1 MVGTEV
7 VRPRHVDPAARRG
20 APFLED
26 FTVQA
31 SYIAKKETVE
41 PKWYL
46 LDAQGLIVGRLATKI
61 ATVLMGKH
69 KPTYT
74 PHVDCGDFVVVV
86 NADKVRF
93 SGKPM
98 KHPKHP
104 QFTSKMMTQTYEHYT
119 YHPGGRRVRTAAELL
134 EKKPEMILHE
144 AVRRMLPK
152 NKLGRKMLKKLKLY
166 AGGEHPHQAQ
176 QPQVFPAQYLN

>member
-1 MVGTEV
+1 MTPKSFIANSQDVQPSWYV
-7 VRPRHVDPAARRG
+7 VDADG
-20 APFLED
+20 A
-26 FTVQA
+26 
-31 SYIAKKETVE
+31 
-41 PKWYL
+41 
-46 LDAQGLIVGRLATKI
+46 IVGRLAAKL

-74 PHVDCGDFVVVV
+74 PHVDTGDVVVVV

-98 KHPKHP
+98 RHAKHPNLTRKM
-104 QFTSKMMTQTYEHYT
+104 FTRTYEKYT
-119 YHPGGRRVRTAAELL
+119 FYPGGHKVRTAAELL
-134 EKKPEMILHE
+134 DRKPEMILEE

-166 AGGEHPHQAQ
+166 AGP
-176 QPQVFPAQYLN
+176 